1 MPAPCARP
9 ATLARVSTCST
20 WGRGRR
26 ESVFER
32 PLGGL
37 RFLARIL
44 LKVKSGLVFG
54 KAHWVL

>member
-1 MPAPCARP
+1 MPAPCARLT
-9 ATLARVSTCST
+9 TLARVSTCST
-20 WGRGRR
+20 WGRGQR

-32 PLGGL
+32 LLCGL

-54 KAHWVL
+54 KAH